1 MKHTD
6 RPKRKVGE
14 RTRDNNGNVLRTG
27 KASTFYLKH
36 ETKED
41 LDFIKDSTQESKG
54 KIIDRLVEAEANR
67 LED

>member
-14 RTRDNNGNVLRTG
+14 RTRDDKGNVLRTG

-36 ETKED
+36 ETNED